1 MFQNLSQQSDISD
14 LLGGFK
20 PTDARSI
27 CFPLYMEFK
36 DLFCRS
42 FSGKVCPVRSHYVL
56 SNTKTCLTKLK
67 NHVLSLIQITVYSE
81 AWAIFSLEFEI

>member
-1 MFQNLSQQSDISD
+1 MFFFIFQNLSQQSDISD

-27 CFPLYMEFK
+27 CFPLYIEFK

-42 FSGKVCPVRSHYVL
+42 FPAKVLLLLL
-56 SNTKTCLTKLK
+56 S
-67 NHVLSLIQITVYSE
+67 SLAYITVYMEVTYWVGLFALILIKS
-81 AWAIFSLEFEI
+81 WLGLENEV

>member
-1 MFQNLSQQSDISD
+1 VFITFCLVILQNLSQQSDISD

-27 CFPLYMEFK
+27 CYPLYVEFK

-42 FSGKVCPVRSHYVL
+42 FSVKVRRSLGSHGVGPY
-56 SNTKTCLTKLK
+56 LK
-67 NHVLSLIQITVYSE
+67 FFDLCYN
-81 AWAIFSLEFEI
+81 